1 MGTNAMSMIDSLDR
15 TDDAVLYCD
24 VDDDVLERAA
34 GGHDIM
40 ANPTMPFAII
50 CVPFVE
56 TDR

>member
-1 MGTNAMSMIDSLDR
+1 MSMIDSLDR